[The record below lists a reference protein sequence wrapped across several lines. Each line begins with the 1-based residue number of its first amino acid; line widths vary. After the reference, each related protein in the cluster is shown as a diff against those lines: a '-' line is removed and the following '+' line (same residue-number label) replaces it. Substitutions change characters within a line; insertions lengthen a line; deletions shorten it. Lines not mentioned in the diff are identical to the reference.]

1 MVKGR
6 SRDPRTIVELKA
18 LKAAIGST
26 QKRKNKGLARAY
38 VLDDRFRGYW
48 QGFADALRSCK
59 DDEDVVF
66 YKVPKNLLPRIEAAM
81 AAILGNR

>member
-1 MVKGR
+1 MPKKGE
-6 SRDPRTIVELKA
+6 RDPKTIAELKA
-18 LKAAIGST
+18 LKTAIAST
-26 QKRKNKGLARAY
+26 KKRKDKGVARAY
-38 VLDDRFRGYW
+38 VLNDRFRDYW
-48 QGFADALRSCK
+48 QGFADAMRSCK